1 MTMKVDVCFTST
13 EKKTHEGR
21 AGEKQAIRSS
31 DTTKIIKY
39 NTSKKER
46 EQVLSRKRKE
56 ESRVKHK
63 GGV

>member
-1 MTMKVDVCFTST
+1 MKVDVCFTST

-39 NTSKKER
+39 NTSKK
-46 EQVLSRKRKE
+46 KE
-56 ESRVKHK
+56 SKSHRGKEKK
-63 GGV
+63 KTG